1 VALHIKVKTCL
12 KIRDS
17 RSPVKFDTLV
27 DLMTSSDRVIG
38 LLQAGEEKEQVFSSL
53 ILERP

>member
-1 VALHIKVKTCL
+1 VSFQEPVA
-12 KIRDS
+12 
-17 RSPVKFDTLV
+17 